1 MEDTSVDVRV
11 YLTQPLQ
18 EKVVMKENGRRK
30 DESYRVLLVDDD
42 EKLLALARLA

>member
-1 MEDTSVDVRV
+1 
-11 YLTQPLQ
+11 
-18 EKVVMKENGRRK
+18 MKENGRRK